1 MTHTMQQVREA
12 WMIVADAMKD
22 KSYRAFPLGQE
33 AGHYLRF
40 KRKRLTPESYRD
52 YESCLDK
59 FARHFPVYELVD
71 LEPPVGIERVEEFLD
86 HRWGESAPRT
96 YNKNL
101 SIVHDFFKWQ
111 CRRGKMYG
119 DPTIAIERA
128 RKRDVHRTVF
138 TVDQLKGIIAAQ
150 EDLRDRV
157 ALRLLLHYG
166 LRKGALR
173 AVQFKHFDHNR
184 RRITIFTKREKIRD
198 IPIPQQ
204 RFWYDLE
211 RLIIDLEAKP
221 SHYLLARQKAIPR
234 TFDPT
239 TRKMLTYVIHRF
251 PEKPMGEHGAHSWW
265 YRCLTQAGIVEEG
278 TTSGE
283 KMHKA
288 RHTAGQRV
296 LDETEGNLK
305 ATQKLLTHESMQTT
319 GDIYVDWDIDQ
330 LAGTLAHVVGE
341 DE

>member
-1 MTHTMQQVREA
+1 MHEVREA

-33 AGHYLRF
+33 AGRYLRAR
-40 KRKRLTPESYRD
+40 RKGLEPRSYLEIEST
-52 YESCLDK
+52 LDK
-59 FARHFPVYELVD
+59 LARDFPVYELLD
-71 LEPPVGIERVEEFLD
+71 FEPPLGTERIEEFLEQ
-86 HRWGESAPRT
+86 RWGDQAPRT

-101 SIVHDFFKWQ
+101 SNLSGFFKWL
-111 CRRGKMYG
+111 CVRGRMHG
-119 DPTIAIERA
+119 DPTLAIGRA
-128 RKRDVHRTVF
+128 KKRDVLRTVF

-150 EDLRDRV
+150 DELRDRV

-184 RRITIFTKREKIRD
+184 RRLTIFTKRSKIRD
-198 IPIPQQ
+198 VPIPQN
-204 RFWYDLE
+204 RFWLDLE
-211 RLIIDLEAKP
+211 RLILDLEAQP
-221 SHYLLARQKAIPR
+221 SHYLLCRQKAIPR
-234 TFDPT
+234 TFDPK

-251 PEKPMGEHGAHSWW
+251 PEQPMGEHGAHRWW
-265 YRCLTQAGIVEEG
+265 YRCLENAGIVEPG
-278 TTSGE
+278 TTRGE

-305 ATQKLLTHESMQTT
+305 ATQKLLTHESLQTT
-319 GDIYVDWDIDQ
+319 GDVYVDWDIDQ
-330 LAGTLAHVVGE
+330 LAGTLAHVIPE